1 MTELSIE
8 SQVVYVPEKGSSQYV
23 VQEGIL
29 FEDVTELSKW
39 YQVAYVPKRGSSQHV
54 VQKEIF
60 FFLKMWLNSV
70 NDTKLPTY
78 PKGDQVNT

>member
-23 VQEGIL
+23 VQERIL

-39 YQVAYVPKRGSSQHV
+39 YQAAYVPERGSSQHV

-60 FFLKMWLNSV
+60 FFCRYDW
-70 NDTKLPTY
+70 T
-78 PKGDQVNT
+78 Q

>member
-8 SQVVYVPEKGSSQYV
+8 SQAVYVPEKGSSQYV

-29 FEDVTELSKW
+29 FEDVTELNKW
-39 YQVAYVPKRGSSQHV
+39 YQAAYVPERGSSQHV
-54 VQKEIF
+54 VQEEI
-60 FFLKMWLNSV
+60 FFLKMWLNLV

-78 PKGDQVNT
+78 PKGDQVNM